1 MTGFCDL
8 HTHSTFSDGT
18 FTPTELVAAA
28 EKLGLSAVALTDHN
42 TIAGLSEFLEAGKE
56 STVETVPGVEFSTE
70 YRGIELHILALWLD
84 SAHFAEVTALLEDF
98 RIRKEKSNEDLVAA
112 LAKDGMVIDYEAVK
126 AATGGYINRAHIA
139 AELTRLGYAES
150 IKAAFKGLLSPGAGY
165 YTPPQR
171 LDAYDAIRFIK
182 SVGAVAVL
190 AHPFLN
196 LDEAGLRA
204 FLPEAISA
212 GLDGMEVQYSAYDE
226 QTTARSAVITEDFG
240 ILQSGGSDY
249 HGMNKPHISIGV
261 GQGNLCIPLS
271 LAEMLKKRAV
281 KP

>member
-8 HTHSTFSDGT
+8 HTHSVFSDGT

-28 EKLGLSAVALTDHN
+28 EALGLSAVALTDHN
-42 TIAGLSEFLEAGKE
+42 TIAGLSEFLEAGKGR
-56 STVETVPGVEFSTE
+56 TVETVPGVEFSTE
-70 YRGIELHILALWLD
+70 YTGIELHILALYLKEE
-84 SAHFAEVTALLEDF
+84 HFPAVTTMMEDF

-182 SVGAVAVL
+182 SMGAVAVL

-196 LDEAGLRA
+196 LNETELRA
-204 FLPEAISA
+204 FLPQAVAA
-212 GLDGMEVQYSAYDE
+212 GLDGMETLYPRYSPE
-226 QTTARSAVITEDFG
+226 ETASAQSIAEEFG
-240 ILQSGGSDY
+240 LLPSGGSDF
-249 HGMNKPHISIGV
+249 HGDNKPDIALGTGTGELRVPCHF
-261 GQGNLCIPLS
+261 LDK
-271 LAEMLKKRAV
+271 LKARKA
-281 KP
+281 

>member
-42 TIAGLSEFLEAGKE
+42 TIAGLSEFLTSGKG
-56 STVETVPGVEFSTE
+56 SSVETVPGVEFSTE

-126 AATGGYINRAHIA
+126 AAAGGYVNRLNIA
-139 AELTRLGYAES
+139 AELTRLGYSES
-150 IKAAFKGLLSPGAGY
+150 IKAAFKVLLAPGAGY

-182 SVGAVAVL
+182 SIGAVAVL

-204 FLPEAISA
+204 FLPEAVSA
-212 GLDGMEVQYSAYDE
+212 GLDGMEVLYPRYSPE
-226 QTTARSAVITEDFG
+226 ETALAQSIAEEFA
-240 ILQSGGSDY
+240 LLPSGGSDF
-249 HGMNKPHISIGV
+249 HGDNKPDIALGTGTGELRVPCHF
-261 GQGNLCIPLS
+261 L
-271 LAEMLKKRAV
+271 V
-281 KP
+281 KLMARKA

>member
-1 MTGFCDL
+1 MYCDL
-8 HTHSTFSDGT
+8 HTHSTASDGT
-18 FTPTELVAAA
+18 YTPSELIDAA
-28 EKLGLSAVALTDHN
+28 ERAGLAAVALCDHN
-42 TIAGLSEFLEAGKE
+42 TVDGLPEFLKAARESGMEAI
-56 STVETVPGVEFSTE
+56 PGVEFSTE

-182 SVGAVAVL
+182 SMGAVAVL

-196 LDEAGLRA
+196 LNETELRA
-204 FLPEAISA
+204 FLPQAVAA
-212 GLDGMEVQYSAYDE
+212 GLDGMETLYPRYSPE
-226 QTTARSAVITEDFG
+226 ETASAQSIAEEFG
-240 ILQSGGSDY
+240 LLPSGGSDF
-249 HGMNKPHISIGV
+249 HGDNKPDIALGTGTGELRVPCHF
-261 GQGNLCIPLS
+261 LDK
-271 LAEMLKKRAV
+271 LKARKA
-281 KP
+281 

>member
-204 FLPEAISA
+204 FLPEAIRA
-212 GLDGMEVQYSAYDE
+212 GLDGMEVLYPRYSPE
-226 QTTARSAVITEDFG
+226 ETASAQSIAEEFA
-240 ILQSGGSDY
+240 LFPSGGSDF
-249 HGMNKPHISIGV
+249 HGENKPDIALGTGTGELRVPCHF
-261 GQGNLCIPLS
+261 LDK
-271 LAEMLKKRAV
+271 LKARKA
-281 KP
+281 

>member
-28 EKLGLSAVALTDHN
+28 EALGLSAVALTDHN
-42 TIAGLSEFLEAGKE
+42 TIAGLSEFLEAGKGR
-56 STVETVPGVEFSTE
+56 TVETVPGVEFSTE

-182 SVGAVAVL
+182 SIGAVAVL

-204 FLPEAISA
+204 FLPEAVSA
-212 GLDGMEVQYSAYDE
+212 GLDGMETLYPRYSPE
-226 QTTARSAVITEDFG
+226 ETASAQSIAEEFG
-240 ILQSGGSDY
+240 LLPSGGSDF
-249 HGMNKPHISIGV
+249 HGENKPDIALGTGTGELRV
-261 GQGNLCIPLS
+261 PCRFLDK
-271 LAEMLKKRAV
+271 LKARKA
-281 KP
+281 